1 MSSEVTVAIS
11 GKSGCGNTTVSRE
24 LARRLGLRLINY
36 TFHDMARERGL
47 SFEEFYRLVQQDTQY
62 DRYLDQHQ
70 VELAAGGGCVL
81 ASRLAI
87 WLLPRAHLRV
97 YLGASAEAR
106 ARRIARRE
114 GTDWQQALEEL
125 GWRDARDRERYLS
138 LYEIDVDEY
147 GFADLIVDTER
158 GGPEYVV
165 EEILKALQAKPAR
178 EGEGS
183 PG

>member
-1 MSSEVTVAIS
+1 MSSELKVAIS

-36 TFHDMARERGL
+36 TFHDMAKERGL
-47 SFEEFYRLVQQDTQY
+47 PFEEFYRLVQQDTQY

-70 VELAAGGGCVL
+70 VELSAGGGCVL

-87 WLLPRAHLRV
+87 WLLPGAHLRV

-114 GTDWQQALEEL
+114 GTDWHQALEEL
-125 GWRDARDRERYLS
+125 AWRDARDRDRYLS
-138 LYEIDVDEY
+138 LYKIDVDEY
-147 GFADLIVDTER
+147 GFAELIVDTER
-158 GGPEYVV
+158 GGSDYVV
-165 EEILKALQAKPAR
+165 GEILRALKVKPGA
-178 EGEGS
+178 GG